1 MYQGGSISLQLVQNS
16 YPTTWLEYRGLLN
29 ADHYIIYCFLRTRFP
44 CGGRSLIGKDIEL
57 DAIGFQFESY
67 LTASCICTAAPFKLW
82 CGLEFGW
89 WSNCMQT
96 PEILEDKLFLKQIHA
111 LQSVGTM
118 YLWLEPPLAKI
129 KTYSGF
135 WMTLCDRCS
144 WHSGTSGSLA
154 ASRMMNSI
162 HGLLLTTR
170 FKLKYPTFTNQTP
183 LPNII
188 MVSCAI
194 GFMVQLFTR
203 CLVIT
208 WIIIILNRIDYACAA
223 VVLSK
228 AGFNFLYS
236 SSGRARHWQSN
247 VTDLLNEKSFGLL

>member
-44 CGGRSLIGKDIEL
+44 CGCRSLIGKDIEL

-135 WMTLCDRCS
+135 WMTLYVID
-144 WHSGTSGSLA
+144 A
-154 ASRMMNSI
+154 AGM
-162 HGLLLTTR
+162 
-170 FKLKYPTFTNQTP
+170 
-183 LPNII
+183 
-188 MVSCAI
+188 
-194 GFMVQLFTR
+194 
-203 CLVIT
+203 
-208 WIIIILNRIDYACAA
+208 
-223 VVLSK
+223 VVLLAVLLHPGWWIQFMDFFS
-228 AGFNFLYS
+228 
-236 SSGRARHWQSN
+236 QP
-247 VTDLLNEKSFGLL
+247 DLSLNILHLQIKLPSQIL